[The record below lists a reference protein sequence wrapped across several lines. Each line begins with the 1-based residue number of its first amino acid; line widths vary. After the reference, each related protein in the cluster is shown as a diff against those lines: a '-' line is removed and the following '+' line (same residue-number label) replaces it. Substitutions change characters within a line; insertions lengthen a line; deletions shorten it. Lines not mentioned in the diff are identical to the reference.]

1 MIPSETLRSALQ
13 SLRSNG
19 LRTLL
24 TTLGIVIGVASV
36 VMVIQLIKGMETR
49 IMQEVQ
55 KQNGT
60 VFSLSSYPGDEVEDW
75 RPYPEI
81 DATQIQELKTFQEGI
96 LVASPEVFGGWGNSG
111 IALQVGTLTEKTR
124 WVASDEHGME
134 LNNMELASGRGIS
147 ATDRLFRRPVLV
159 LAYGLAL
166 KMGLDEKD
174 LGRQVVF
181 GGQTAE
187 VIGLLKPSDGPMTD
201 EDSNSNQL
209 VIIPF
214 GAFREVLPAESFSL
228 PEWTLLVSRD
238 QDPVKAEDAI
248 RSGLRAL
255 RGVKK
260 DAKDNFT
267 LRSQADNEKEAKT
280 ILRILMGTSSLLMSL
295 SLLVGGIGVMNI
307 MLVSVTERTRE
318 IGVRKAM
325 GAPQAAI
332 RRQFLVEAV
341 LLCLLGGVIGLL
353 LGTAAGQVMSRL
365 LFKLAGFPSLLGM
378 FVAFLV
384 PTLVGLAFGFFPA
397 RKAAKMDPIEA
408 LRYE

>member
-1 MIPSETLRSALQ
+1 MIQSETLRSALQ

-55 KQNGT
+55 KQQGT
-60 VFSLSSYPGDEVEDW
+60 VFSLSSWPQGEMEDW
-75 RPYPEI
+75 RPYPAIEV
-81 DATQIQELKTFQEGI
+81 DQIRELRTFQDGI
-96 LVASPEVFGGWGNSG
+96 LIASPYQSGGWGSDG
-111 IALQVGTLTEKTR
+111 IDLQVGRLSQKTR
-124 WVASDEHGME
+124 WVAVDEHGMRVE
-134 LNNMELASGRGIS
+134 NMELACGRS
-147 ATDRLFRRPVLV
+147 VTASDRLFRRPVLV
-159 LAYGLAL
+159 LGHGLARKL
-166 KMGLDEKD
+166 GMEEKD

-187 VIGLLKPSDGPMTD
+187 VVGILKPSDEPMSD
-201 EDSNSNQL
+201 EDSGSNQM
-209 VIIPF
+209 VVFPF
-214 GAFREVLPAESFSL
+214 GAFREVLPPDTFTRPS
-228 PEWTLLVSRD
+228 WTLVVSRD
-238 QDPVKAEDAI
+238 QSPEKAEDAI
-248 RSGLRAL
+248 RRGLRTL

-280 ILRILMGTSSLLMSL
+280 ILNILMGVSSLLMSL

-325 GAPQAAI
+325 GAPQRAI

-353 LGTAAGQVMSRL
+353 LGTVAGQVMSRL
-365 LFKLAGFPSLLGM
+365 LFKLTGMPSLLGM
-378 FVAFLV
+378 VVAFLV
-384 PTLVGLAFGFFPA
+384 PTVVGLAFGFFPA
-397 RKAAKMDPIEA
+397 RKAARMDPIEA